1 MDEDHD
7 NEDTDLFVIERGGF
21 DRVGRSDE
29 DELGNIV
36 LVGQNQYSNFRERL
50 QRMGLTIDE
59 YFMIRLKNDLKQ
71 LDYSFYDR
79 FDMSFIR
86 KSIQTIPYLMYKNPL
101 TYALGFYCVRNK
113 EINLNRLDECE
124 ALCIKE
130 KKNIKR
136 SDILRYARLVLNNL

>member
-1 MDEDHD
+1 MDDD
-7 NEDTDLFVIERGGF
+7 NDTEIFALERGGF
-21 DRVGRSDE
+21 DRVSRGDE

-50 QRMGLTIDE
+50 QRMGLTIEE

-101 TYALGFYCVRNK
+101 TYALGFYCVHNN
-113 EINLNRLDECE
+113 EINENRLDECE
-124 ALCIKE
+124 SLCIRE
-130 KKNIKR
+130 KKSIKR
-136 SDILRYARLVLNNL
+136 SDILRYARLIFSHI